1 MKIKPAPQK
10 GKVIVELESKDEAML
25 KPLPI
30 QLQRILV
37 PVDFSDTA
45 RKALQ
50 YALPFA
56 TAFGAELVLVHVMQP
71 YTLPPETGYL
81 PPELAVSEQELV
93 DSARGRLD
101 KLRSAEIGT
110 RARSQTQVRVGVPWY
125 EIVSAA
131 GDTCCK
137 STSAS
142 NIFCS
147 MDLKCRHQ
155 WNIWKF
161 RCSDIHLYLVQL
173 QKAERRILGFRE
185 NGSTNQ

>member
-1 MKIKPAPQK
+1 MKIKPAPKK

-71 YTLPPETGYL
+71 LH
-81 PPELAVSEQELV
+81 LAAGDWL
-93 DSARGRLD
+93 
-101 KLRSAEIGT
+101 
-110 RARSQTQVRVGVPWY
+110 
-125 EIVSAA
+125 SAA
-131 GDTCCK
+131 GVGGQRAGTCG
-137 STSAS
+137 
-142 NIFCS
+142 
-147 MDLKCRHQ
+147 
-155 WNIWKF
+155 
-161 RCSDIHLYLVQL
+161 
-173 QKAERRILGFRE
+173 LGTRTT
-185 NGSTNQ
+185 G

>member
-10 GKVIVELESKDEAML
+10 GIVIVELESKDEAML

-30 QLQRILV
+30 RLQRILV

-56 TAFGAELVLVHVMQP
+56 AAFGAELLLVHVMQP

-131 GDTCCK
+131 GDTNADLIIV
-137 STSAS
+137 STHGRTG
-142 NIFCS
+142 
-147 MDLKCRHQ
+147 LKHALMG
-155 WNIWKF
+155 
-161 RCSDIHLYLVQL
+161 SV
-173 QKAERRILGFRE
+173 AERVVRHAPCPVLVVRE
-185 NGSTNQ
+185 RERDFIPVSVKP

>member
-1 MKIKPAPQK
+1 MQ
-10 GKVIVELESKDEAML
+10 LEAVTML

-110 RARSQTQVRVGVPWY
+110 RDASHRKSSDPLN
-125 EIVSAA
+125 SA
-131 GDTCCK
+131 
-137 STSAS
+137 TSSGTRKPTA
-142 NIFCS
+142 
-147 MDLKCRHQ
+147 
-155 WNIWKF
+155 
-161 RCSDIHLYLVQL
+161 
-173 QKAERRILGFRE
+173 
-185 NGSTNQ
+185 